1 MGDTARGLIIG
12 VAVGLLAGLM
22 VGAIIGGLVREY
34 APPGPATSLIVENA
48 QLWGVI
54 IGIIIGVVGSYRML
68 QNLERQRE
76 K

>member
-1 MGDTARGLIIG
+1 MSDTARGLIIG
-12 VAVGLLAGLM
+12 VAVGFLTGLM
-22 VGAIIGGLVREY
+22 IGAIVGGLVREY
-34 APPGPATSLIVENA
+34 APPGPVASLIVENA